1 MWLTPCMFLGHLK
14 KTRPLLPF
22 SSVWATSSSTLCSPH
37 SSHMMRGSPV
47 CLPSGYSSILSDS
60 CGCLLRVDEIARRD
74 MEARVGEGNGGAP
87 ATKDGETKEEEEV
100 RREPLGLSRWEETA
114 LVKQYTAGAERSFA
128 FGLRAS
134 TARSQA
140 GWLIWHATSAK
151 MAKY

>member
-14 KTRPLLPF
+14 KTRPLLHF

-47 CLPSGYSSILSDS
+47 CLPSGYSPILSGS
-60 CGCLLRVDEIARRD
+60 CGRLLRVDELARRD
-74 MEARVGEGNGGAP
+74 MAARVGEGNGGAV

-100 RREPLGLSRWEETA
+100 RREPFGLSRWEETA
-114 LVKQYTAGAERSFA
+114 LVKQYTAGVEWSFA

-134 TARSQA
+134 MACSQA